1 MRNLN
6 IISPTRGKNY
16 TVADAVRK
24 LLDRRNFRVHRLEK
38 YDGPYSRGYSDYD
51 GFLLLD
57 VETLPS
63 QWGPSIEA
71 RIRAAVPFHV
81 TNAKAFQFPWSAY
94 LYENI
99 FPVRITAWLHT
110 NGAKVQDE
118 VEFNWDCGS
127 DDSAQREVQNLIKK
141 VAKRALIAF
150 AMKHL
155 PAKGFYANYGTY
167 EVEIPLQRLI
177 EAVE

>member
-1 MRNLN
+1 MRNLK
-6 IISPTRGKNY
+6 IISPTRGKPY
-16 TVADAVRK
+16 TVADAVEK
-24 LLDRRNFRVHRLEK
+24 LLVRRNFQVHRLEK

-99 FPVRITAWLHT
+99 FPVRISAWC
-110 NGAKVQDE
+110 GEARDE
-118 VEFNWDCGS
+118 VQFFWDCGS
-127 DDSAQREVQNLIKK
+127 DDSEQREVQEWIER
-141 VAKRALIAF
+141 VAKRALVAF
-150 AMKHL
+150 ALENL
-155 PAKGFYANYGTY
+155 PAGGFYANYKTG
-167 EVEIPLQRLI
+167 EVEIPDLF
-177 EAVE
+177 E